1 MTNPRERRT
10 TSAREKASLPGESEN
25 PGIPAGFAD
34 GIDQFLG
41 YVELERGLSR
51 NTAKSY
57 ESDLRQAA
65 AFLARRGTT
74 DWTGASADD
83 LTAWLHGLSDRKFT
97 ETTQARK
104 LSAVRMLFR
113 YLVKENRRSDDPTVL
128 LSGPKFRRKLPQVL
142 STVDIGKLLAAPSG
156 GDAYGLRDRAMLEL
170 FYSSGLRISEL
181 CQLVLQQVD
190 LDQGYVR
197 VFGKGAKERVVPV
210 GERAANAVRSYLSA
224 GRPRLVK
231 PRTGSELF
239 LSERGKAISRK
250 TVWLIVKK
258 SAARAGLQGPVKPHL
273 LRHSFA
279 THLLGGGADLRA
291 IQEMLGH
298 ASIGTTQ
305 IYTAV
310 ENSRLLDQHAKHHP
324 RNRLVE
330 KPTGAKPSVP
340 KKKPGKV

>member
-1 MTNPRERRT
+1 MKPHSDEPT
-10 TSAREKASLPGESEN
+10 AKAP
-25 PGIPAGFAD
+25 PMPPAPAGFAD
-34 GIDQFLG
+34 DIDSYLG

-65 AFLARRGTT
+65 HYLHAHGVASWASVTSAQL
-74 DWTGASADD
+74 TG
-83 LTAWLHGLSDRKFT
+83 WLHSLSDGAFT
-97 ETTQARK
+97 ESSQARK
-104 LSAVRMLFR
+104 LTAVRMLCKH
-113 YLVKENRRSDDPTVL
+113 LVREQVRADDPTVL
-128 LSGPKFRRKLPQVL
+128 LAGPKIRRKLPQTL
-142 STVDIGKLLAAPSG
+142 SPGEMEKLLAAPRG
-156 GDAYGLRDRAMLEL
+156 GDAYALRDRAMLEL

-181 CQLVLQQVD
+181 AGLSLQQVD
-190 LDQGYVR
+190 LEHGFVR
-197 VFGKGAKERVVPV
+197 VFGKGSKERVVPLGGQARDAV
-210 GERAANAVRSYLSA
+210 QIYLTAA
-224 GRPRLVK
+224 RPRLVK

-239 LSERGKAISRK
+239 ISERGRAISRK
-250 TVWLIVKK
+250 TVWVIVKK
-258 SAARAGLQGPVKPHL
+258 YAKAAGIEKVVKPHL

-324 RNRLVE
+324 RNARKSTE
-330 KPTGAKPSVP
+330 SA
-340 KKKPGKV
+340 